1 MAETDYEQ
9 MIALY
14 EQNKLQEEYNT
25 NLAAM
30 RHLVTACAAFAG
42 YIPNKI
48 ARDEQ
53 FAAAEHDDL
62 ENRRQFVKATRK
74 KLEKTG
80 HLTKKNKSAY
90 EEEKAFVRD
99 TDRRIAE
106 DIYFKEHAASLVRG
120 GKVQIP
126 PLPGREDSSPSFYE
140 FTEQDKKNLE
150 KAINTILNH
159 NKYAGVDKSP
169 DISEQ
174 MSAYAEQDEML
185 YRYDPVKSMDI
196 ITSQLNDLSMLFNRV
211 RRYDGNDKKS
221 ITDALETV
229 SKAGRRLMMA
239 RASLNGIQYNAYLEG
254 QKKKDAELIYDQ
266 QEALDFPTCKEKIA
280 AGFKTASEYMCGRV
294 AAVYGKIKDGMQ
306 NASHGAD
313 KESEPVLVSKV
324 KLAFKPNNRGNGR

>member
-1 MAETDYEQ
+1 MAETAYEQ
-9 MIALY
+9 MIAQY
-14 EQNKLQEEYNT
+14 EQNKIQEEYNM
-25 NLAAM
+25 NLSAM
-30 RHLVTACAAFAG
+30 KHLAMACAAFAG

-53 FAAAEHDDL
+53 FATMEHDDL
-62 ENRRQFVKATRK
+62 ENRRQFVKAMRK

-80 HLTKKNKSAY
+80 HLTKKSKATY

-106 DIYFKEHAASLVRG
+106 DIYFKKHASSLVHG

-126 PLPGREDSSPSFYE
+126 PLPGREYTSPSFYE

-159 NKYAGVDKSP
+159 NKYATVDKSP

-196 ITSQLNDLSMLFNRV
+196 ITSQQNDLSMLFNRI

-221 ITDALETV
+221 IIDALETIN
-229 SKAGRRLMMA
+229 KAGRRLMMA
-239 RASLNGIQYNAYLEG
+239 RAALNGIQHEAYLEG
-254 QKKKDAELIYDQ
+254 QRKKDTEVIYDQ
-266 QEALDFPTCKEKIA
+266 QEALDFPTRKEKIA
-280 AGFKTASEYMCGRV
+280 SGFKNASEYMCGRV
-294 AAVYGKIKDGMQ
+294 AAVYGKIKDRAQ
-306 NASHGAD
+306 NASYDVD
-313 KESEPVLVSKV
+313 KENKPVLADTV
-324 KLAFKPNNRGNGR
+324 KLAFKPNDRGSGR